1 MLWFDMIDGLIL
13 VSHAPKRWYSAG
25 GFWGCDRLVSE
36 PLVIENLVLIW
47 ENVLLKPD
55 YNQNSAL
62 NDPQRRFAPRAR
74 LNILGNKVYVYCLH
88 ARIA

>member
-1 MLWFDMIDGLIL
+1 MLPLLKQSLVFEHQSCRDELLYLLLLLNAMFDMIDGLIL

-47 ENVLLKPD
+47 ENVFIKT
-55 YNQNSAL
+55 
-62 NDPQRRFAPRAR
+62 R
-74 LNILGNKVYVYCLH
+74 L
-88 ARIA
+88 

>member
-1 MLWFDMIDGLIL
+1 MFDMIDGLIL

-47 ENVLLKPD
+47 ENVFIKTGL
-55 YNQNSAL
+55 
-62 NDPQRRFAPRAR
+62 
-74 LNILGNKVYVYCLH
+74 
-88 ARIA
+88 